1 MGLMVQMVFMLLMG
15 IVGGNSLRWF
25 RRRRGRGSKLKSLNE
40 KKAKSKKQIKSS
52 NPIENKKHSS
62 HYFKLIN

>member
-1 MGLMVQMVFMLLMG
+1 MG